1 MQANKFAGSG
11 IKNENISN
19 KELAEELHKPII
31 RKFKK
36 RIVHSS
42 FIDNT
47 WGAYL
52 ANIQLT
58 SKFNEA
64 IQIFIMLLIN
74 SVNMHGLLMLYTNT
88 FSKILDESNH
98 KPSKIQLDKGGEFYN
113 RSMKSWLE
121 KNDMEICI
129 QLITK
134 ENLLLL
140 KDLLEPEKK
149 TINA

>member
-1 MQANKFAGSG
+1 MVYNFFDEKTSGSG
-11 IKNENISN
+11 VKKEKGSK

-64 IQIFIMLLIN
+64 I
-74 SVNMHGLLMLYTNT
+74 
-88 FSKILDESNH
+88 
-98 KPSKIQLDKGGEFYN
+98 
-113 RSMKSWLE
+113 
-121 KNDMEICI
+121 
-129 QLITK
+129 
-134 ENLLLL
+134 
-140 KDLLEPEKK
+140 
-149 TINA
+149 